1 MSVVTRKHSRFGR
14 LGVLGGVL
22 VFIAAC
28 GHPAPR
34 QIAPGEI
41 NIRKVGRLYTSYTA
55 TQKGN
60 VGPAS
65 LEVLKKYAESLD
77 EKALNNLDLKKEELA
92 SIFVSPR
99 DNEPYAI
106 VPRVPPFIAAAAVPD
121 PKGKSLPGKG
131 RPKGSPEQTQLSSG
145 PPKAIVYEKTGAGGT
160 HLVVFNNGELRE
172 VGNSDLS
179 QFVSIP

>member
-55 TQKGN
+55 SQKTN
-60 VGPAS
+60 LGPAD
-65 LEVLKKYAESLD
+65 LGILRKYAESLD
-77 EKALNNLDLKKEELA
+77 EKALTNLDLKKEDLA
-92 SIFVSPR
+92 SVFVSPR
-99 DNEPYAI
+99 DNEPYGI
-106 VPRVPPFIAAAAVPD
+106 VPRVPSFGASATGAD
-121 PKGKSLPGKG
+121 PKPKG
-131 RPKGSPEQTQLSSG
+131 RGKVVEKPPAERPPPPSD
-145 PPKAIVYEKTGAGGT
+145 PPKPIVYEKNGAGGT
-160 HLVVFNNGELRE
+160 HLVVFNNGEMRE
-172 VGNSDLS
+172 MSSADFS
-179 QFVSIP
+179 QVVPNP